1 MITQIGITSGD
12 ILNLID
18 QKQRP
23 VSLAEVRSHLNNEEG
38 LTDMSIGWLVRE
50 GHVHLVNNGEEKY
63 LQLVER
69 NNNANGRDVL

>member
-18 QKQRP
+18 QKQGP
-23 VSLAEVRSHLNNEEG
+23 VSLDEVRSHLNNEEG

-50 GHVHLVNNGEEKY
+50 GHVHWVNKGDEKY
-63 LQLVER
+63 LQLPER
-69 NNNANGRDVL
+69 NNGPKRENFL

>member
-18 QKQRP
+18 QKKRP
-23 VSLAEVRSHLNNEEG
+23 LSLAEVRSHLNNEEG

-50 GHVHLVNNGEEKY
+50 GYVHLVNKGEEKY
-63 LQLVER
+63 LC
-69 NNNANGRDVL
+69 GC

>member
-12 ILNLID
+12 ILNFID

-38 LTDMSIGWLVRE
+38 LTDMSIGWLIRE
-50 GHVHLVNNGEEKY
+50 KYVHLVNNGEEKY
-63 LQLVER
+63 LCSC
-69 NNNANGRDVL
+69 